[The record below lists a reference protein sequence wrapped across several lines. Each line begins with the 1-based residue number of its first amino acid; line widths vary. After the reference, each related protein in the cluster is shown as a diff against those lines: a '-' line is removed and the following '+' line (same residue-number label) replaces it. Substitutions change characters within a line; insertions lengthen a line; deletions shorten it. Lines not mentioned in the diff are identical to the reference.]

1 MILRRVIPAIAASA
15 LLAISSLAQANAE
28 PFTGSTGSVG
38 SLGSTGPVAGC
49 PESIDPASFA
59 TADDLRDL
67 NAKIAGFGLRSTA
80 SAEHES
86 MIDWVEDSMR
96 ALPGVAI
103 DSDDYQIKRWQPS
116 PLASDGPGR
125 DLVAA
130 GKLAVLQPDAA
141 PEVLRTA
148 GAVPYSLPTGE
159 EGRTAPLVYLPPG
172 TAITPENSKGR
183 IVIRDV
189 QSPAVPYATFAAFSH
204 YMTPDFPVAG
214 DYERPFTA
222 ALETDPL
229 AAGLAGAAGLIL
241 AWNVPAE
248 QIQGYFDPHT
258 GTHFTVPA
266 VWAGVD
272 EAVRL
277 KQLAES
283 GTEAKISVLADV
295 DTAPTRNL
303 IATIPGQSQ
312 ERIVIN
318 THTDGATW
326 VQENGSAAVLAL
338 AQYLSRLPLECRP
351 RTYEFVFASA
361 HLHMSREGT
370 DRYATELDK
379 EYDSGSVA
387 FDFSVE
393 HMGTREIL
401 PVDRTDG
408 PGQRLE
414 FTGVGEPYSWFAGSE
429 SPALVAALVAAV
441 KSHPLDRT
449 AVLRG
454 FDRPQPAR
462 VPVFCS
468 FGGLGTSFHN
478 RLIPTIG
485 GISGPWSLWA
495 PSFGADAIDFERMH
509 QQTLV
514 MGDTLLALDSTPRE
528 ELAGGYPAERA
539 ARAAGAQTCTH
550 LLPPED
556 APIPQ

>member
-1 MILRRVIPAIAASA
+1 MTLRRVIPAIAASA
-15 LLAISSLAQANAE
+15 LLAITSLAQANAE
-28 PFTGSTGSVG
+28 PFTGSTGSTGWFG
-38 SLGSTGPVAGC
+38 SAGPAAGC

-59 TADDLRDL
+59 TADDLREL

-96 ALPGVAI
+96 ALPGVEIA
-103 DSDDYQIKRWQPS
+103 SDEYQIKRWQPS
-116 PLASDGPGR
+116 PLATDGPGR

-148 GAVPYSLPTGE
+148 GAVPYSLPTGD
-159 EGRTAPLVYLPPG
+159 EGRAAPLVYLPPG
-172 TAITPENSKGR
+172 TPITPENAKGR

-204 YMTPDFPVAG
+204 YMTPDFPLAG
-214 DYERPFTA
+214 NYERPFTA
-222 ALETDPL
+222 ALENDPL
-229 AAGLAGAAGLIL
+229 AAGLAGATGLIL

-283 GTEAKISVLADV
+283 GTQAKISVLADV

-303 IATIPGQSQ
+303 IATLPGQSP
-312 ERIVIN
+312 EKIVIN

-361 HLHMSREGT
+361 HLHMSQEGT

-379 EYDSGSVA
+379 EYDSGSAGLRQAATGASAHVLQLRRPRHKLPQA
-387 FDFSVE
+387 TDSNHRRNLRTVVPVGSVVRRRRDRLRTDAPTDTG
-393 HMGTREIL
+393 HGRHPARARQHSPRGTRRRLSGGESSAR
-401 PVDRTDG
+401 DRCTDM
-408 PGQRLE
+408 PPPTASRRR
-414 FTGVGEPYSWFAGSE
+414 TH
-429 SPALVAALVAAV
+429 LV
-441 KSHPLDRT
+441 T
-449 AVLRG
+449 
-454 FDRPQPAR
+454 
-462 VPVFCS
+462 
-468 FGGLGTSFHN
+468 
-478 RLIPTIG
+478 
-485 GISGPWSLWA
+485 
-495 PSFGADAIDFERMH
+495 
-509 QQTLV
+509 TLV
-514 MGDTLLALDSTPRE
+514 EGHRIRTVKRM
-528 ELAGGYPAERA
+528 
-539 ARAAGAQTCTH
+539 
-550 LLPPED
+550 
-556 APIPQ
+556 